1 MLANVSYECAIED
14 SIGSVNPIEYGNGI
28 FYRIKNSV
36 EYSIGL
42 RICYSIFYRI
52 RGH

>member
-1 MLANVSYECAIED
+1 MSVNVSYECEH
-14 SIGSVNPIEYGNGI
+14 SIGSVNPIKYDNGI

-42 RICYSIFYRI
+42 RICYRIFHRI
-52 RGH
+52 L